1 MGIFKIK
8 NPRFSDCKTVLSH
21 FLKYNGDATFISKF
35 KQHLFQIQTNRQ
47 KKKKRKNYIK
57 TLPLDSSDVVF

>member
-21 FLKYNGDATFISKF
+21 FLKYNGAATFISKF
-35 KQHLFQIQTNRQ
+35 KPIA
-47 KKKKRKNYIK
+47 KKKEKLYQNLTAR
-57 TLPLDSSDVVF
+57 